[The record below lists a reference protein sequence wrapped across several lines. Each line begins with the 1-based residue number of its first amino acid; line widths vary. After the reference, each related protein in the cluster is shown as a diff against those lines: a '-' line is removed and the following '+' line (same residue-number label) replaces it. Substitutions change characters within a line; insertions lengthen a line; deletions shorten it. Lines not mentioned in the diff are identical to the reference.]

1 MQFDL
6 TQNYYQL
13 FGLPESFVIDQ
24 ADLSSR
30 FRELQKVVHPD
41 RFASSS
47 DQERRLA
54 MQQATRINE
63 AFDTLKKPV
72 SRARYLLQLS
82 GVEMNDES
90 ETMADPMFLMQQMEL
105 RETLADIPSRA
116 DPQDALDKLMGE
128 INTLQKGIIAELEQ
142 CFADKTEAS
151 LQQAR
156 NSVRKLQFINKL
168 RQEADELDEKLA
180 GY

>member
-6 TQNYYQL
+6 TQNFFQL
-13 FGLPESFVIDQ
+13 FDLPESYEIDQ

-41 RFASSS
+41 RFASGS

-63 AFDTLKKPV
+63 AYETLKQPV
-72 SRARYLLQLS
+72 SRARYLLQIN
-82 GVEMNDES
+82 GIEMNDETDTS
-90 ETMADPMFLMQQMEL
+90 VDPMFLMEQMEL
-105 RETLADIPSRA
+105 REALSEIPERA
-116 DPQDALDKLMGE
+116 DPEAALDKLMQQV
-128 INTLQKGIIAELEQ
+128 NSLQKNIIADLSQ
-142 CFADKTEAS
+142 CFSQKDEAS
-151 LQQAR
+151 LNNALA
-156 NSVRKLQFINKL
+156 SVRKLQFVNKL
-168 RQEADELDEKLA
+168 RQEADELDERLA